1 MHAASLHN
9 LISCSNYWEFTSTAI
24 AAACWRRVDRPRVVD
39 LDRQLGSMTDSNDRD
54 AARLAALARYNVM
67 DTPREAAFDEIAAL
81 VAAVC
86 ETPIA
91 VVNFVDRDC
100 QFFKAEV
107 GLGVDSSPL
116 ATSFCAHALLEE
128 EFLLVPDATKDPRF
142 DGNPL
147 VTDAPGIRF
156 YAGALLK
163 TEDGH
168 AIGTLCVLDH
178 RPRTLSEVQQRTISV
193 LARQVMAQLDQRLAL
208 QATALSEARQ
218 RAIMDSARDFAIVA
232 TDLAGKI
239 IEWTHG
245 ADLVLGWTEDEVVG
259 RDAALFFTDEDRA
272 AGIPEREMGTARD
285 DGRAFDERWH
295 LKKDGTRFWASGE
308 MSPLTDAAGRH
319 TGYVKILRDRT
330 EQHIAGTALI
340 EAETAAR
347 WAQEAG
353 GVGVFHVGL
362 DGILHA
368 TPQLCRVYGVEECA
382 SMPAER
388 LERLVLADDR
398 HLISDLATRADGT
411 APLDVEY
418 RIRRADT
425 GEIRWVARKG
435 EIKRDADG
443 VPVRFAG
450 VARDITEQRC
460 ARDALTRSEARYR
473 ALFDAIDDGFC
484 IIEFIDGPEGPSSDY
499 VHVEANSGYERHTGI
514 ANVVGMTL
522 RELAP
527 TEVDDWLQ
535 LYRRVL
541 DTGQPLRFERYFD
554 AAGRHIEVSAARVEP
569 ASRRQ
574 VSVLFRDIEAR
585 RRAEEALRESEAL
598 ARENIE
604 RVQLALSAGAIIGT
618 WLWEL
623 PTDRFTVDDAFA
635 VAFGLDPA
643 LGRVGLSLEQVVAT
657 VHPDDQAGLADAI
670 DTAVARGGAYA
681 HQYRVRRADGRY
693 HWIEAN
699 GRVEHD
705 ADGTPLR
712 FPGVLLDVDE
722 RRMIEAERDRVAAA
736 LRALNDTLEQR
747 VAERTAE
754 LMRAE
759 EQLRQSQ
766 KMEAVGQLTGG
777 IAHDFNNMLTG
788 VIGSLDLIQRNIA
801 SGRMER
807 VDRYIEAAS
816 TSAQRAAA
824 LTARLLAFGRRQ
836 SLDLQP
842 TDVTALVVG
851 MEDLLHRSLGEQVA
865 VETRLPA
872 EIWAACTDAN
882 QLESALLNLCINA
895 RDAMPEGGKIVIETA
910 NTQLDESYARD
921 HPELEPGDYVA
932 LSVSDTGTGMAPGIV
947 EKVFEPFF
955 TTKPVGQG
963 TGLGLS
969 MIYGFARQSGGHVRI
984 ESELGRGTTV
994 TLYVPRF
1001 RGDVDADPPETA
1013 AAPLGDGET
1022 VMIVEDDASVRMIV
1036 LEVLEAL
1043 GYNAI
1048 EAIDAR
1054 TAIPI
1059 LQSDRRID
1067 LLVSDVG
1074 LPGMNG
1080 RQLAEIARQS
1090 RPALKVLFVT
1100 GYAQNAAVRGGFLDA
1115 GMDMMTKPF
1124 AIDALA
1130 TKLRDMLG

>member
-1 MHAASLHN
+1 M
-9 LISCSNYWEFTSTAI
+9 
-24 AAACWRRVDRPRVVD
+24 
-39 LDRQLGSMTDSNDRD
+39 MTDSNDRE
-54 AARLAALARYNVM
+54 AQRVAALARYKVM
-67 DTPREAAFDEIAAL
+67 NTPRETAYDEIAAL
-81 VAAVC
+81 VAAIC

-91 VVNFVDRDC
+91 AINLIDRDC
-100 QFFKAEV
+100 QFSKAEI
-107 GLGVDSSPL
+107 GLGVVSTPL
-116 ATSFCAHALLEE
+116 ANSFCAHALMEDA
-128 EFLLVPDATKDPRF
+128 FLLVPDTMKDARF
-142 DGNPL
+142 AGNPL
-147 VTDAPGIRF
+147 VAGDPGIRF
-156 YAGALLK
+156 YAGAPLK
-163 TEDGH
+163 TRDGH
-168 AIGTLCVLDH
+168 AIGTLCVLDY
-178 RPRTLSEVQQRTISV
+178 RPRTLTTVQQDAIAV
-193 LARQVMAQLDQRLAL
+193 LARQVMAQLDQRFAL
-208 QATALSEARQ
+208 QKTTMSEAHQ
-218 RAIMDSARDFAIVA
+218 RAIMDSAKDYAIVA
-232 TDLAGKI
+232 IDLSGTI
-239 IEWTHG
+239 IEWSRG
-245 ADLVLGWTEDEVVG
+245 AELVLGWTEDEAVG
-259 RDAALFFTDEDRA
+259 RDASLFFTEEDRA
-272 AGIPEREMGTARD
+272 AGIPAHEMRCARD
-285 DGRAFDERWH
+285 EGRAFDERWH
-295 LKKDGTRFWASGE
+295 RKQSGERFWASGE
-308 MSPLTDAAGRH
+308 MLPLRDSDGRH

-330 EQHIAGTALI
+330 EQYLANTALA
-340 EAETAAR
+340 EAQNSLR

-353 GVGVFHVGL
+353 GIGVFHIGR

-368 TPQLCRVYGVEECA
+368 TPEFCRVYGVDECEATPAGRFEELII
-382 SMPAER
+382 AE
-388 LERLVLADDR
+388 DQ
-398 HLISDLATRADGT
+398 HLISDLETRAAGT

-425 GEIRWVARKG
+425 GELRWIARKG
-435 EIKRDADG
+435 QIQRDPNG
-443 VPVRFAG
+443 VPIRFAG
-450 VARDITEQRC
+450 VARDITQERR
-460 ARDALTRSEARYR
+460 ARDALARSEARYR

-484 IIEFIDGPEGPSSDY
+484 IIEFIDGPDGPMSDY

-514 ANVVGMTL
+514 GDIVGRTL

-527 TEVDDWLQ
+527 TEADEWLA
-535 LYRRVL
+535 LYAEVL
-541 DTGQPLRFERYFD
+541 RTGQPSRFERYFA
-554 AAGRHIEVSAARVEP
+554 AAGRYIEVSAARVEP
-569 ASRRQ
+569 ATRQQ

-585 RRAEEALRESEAL
+585 RRAEASLRASEAL
-598 ARENIE
+598 ARENVE

-618 WLWEL
+618 WVWDLKTGRL
-623 PTDRFTVDDAFA
+623 AVDEAFA
-635 VAFGLDPA
+635 AACGLDPK
-643 LGRVGLSLEQVVAT
+643 LGRDGLTLDQVVAT
-657 VHPDDQAGLADAI
+657 VHPDDQEGLATAI
-670 DTAVARGGAYA
+670 REVIARGGAYA
-681 HQYRVRRADGRY
+681 HQYRVRRSDGRY

-699 GRVEHD
+699 GRLEHGP
-705 ADGTPLR
+705 DGTPLR

-722 RRMIEAERDRVAAA
+722 RRAIEAERDRVTAA

-754 LMRAE
+754 LMQAE

-801 SGRMER
+801 TGRMDR
-807 VDRYIEAAS
+807 VDRYIEAAN

-824 LTARLLAFGRRQ
+824 LTSRLLAFGRRQ

-842 TDVTALVVG
+842 TDVNALVGG
-851 MEDLLHRSLGEQVA
+851 MEDLLHRTLGEQVTL
-865 VETRLPA
+865 ETFAASNL
-872 EIWAACTDAN
+872 WAASTDTN

-895 RDAMPEGGKIVIETA
+895 RDAMPDGGRLVIETSNA
-910 NTQLDESYARD
+910 QLDERYTRQ

-932 LSVSDTGTGMAPGIV
+932 LSVSDTGTGMAASTV

-969 MIYGFARQSGGHVRI
+969 MIYGFVRQSGGHVRLH
-984 ESELGRGTTV
+984 SQLGSGTTV

-1001 RGDVDADPPETA
+1001 RGDVDLAPEEGIP
-1013 AAPLGDGET
+1013 APLGAGET
-1022 VMIVEDDASVRMIV
+1022 VLIVEDDASVRMII

-1043 GYNAI
+1043 GYTAI

-1059 LQSDRRID
+1059 LQSDQRID

-1090 RPALKVLFVT
+1090 RPDLKVLFVT
-1100 GYAQNAAVRGGFLDA
+1100 GYAENAAIRSGFLEE

-1130 TKLRDMLG
+1130 TKLRDMLGGG

>member
-9 LISCSNYWEFTSTAI
+9 LISCSNYWEFPSTAI

-67 DTPREAAFDEIAAL
+67 HTPREAAFDEIAAL

-91 VVNFVDRDC
+91 VVNFVADDC

-107 GLGVDSSPL
+107 GLGVDSTPL
-116 ATSFCAHALLEE
+116 STSFCTHALLED
-128 EFLLVPDATKDPRF
+128 EFLLVPDTTLDPRF
-142 DGNPL
+142 DDNPL

-178 RPRTLSEVQQRTISV
+178 RPRVLSEVQQRTIRV

-232 TDLAGKI
+232 TDLAGTI

-245 ADLVLGWTEDEVVG
+245 AELVLGWTEDEAVG
-259 RDAALFFTDEDRA
+259 RDAALFFTEEDRD
-272 AGIPEREMGTARD
+272 AGIPEREMRTARD

-308 MSPLTDAAGRH
+308 MSPLTDEAGRH
-319 TGYVKILRDRT
+319 IGYVKILRDRT
-330 EQHIAGTALI
+330 EQHIAGAALI

-353 GVGVFHVGL
+353 GVGVFHIGL

-368 TPQLCRVYGVEECA
+368 TPQLCRVYGVAECD
-382 SMPAER
+382 SMPAAM
-388 LERLVLADDR
+388 LERLVLAEDR
-398 HLISDLATRADGT
+398 HLISDLATRAKGT

-435 EIKRDADG
+435 EIQRDADG

-450 VARDITEQRC
+450 VARDITEQRR

-484 IIEFIDGPEGPSSDY
+484 IIEFIDGPEGPASDY

-522 RELAP
+522 RDLAP
-527 TEVDDWLQ
+527 TEAEDWLR

-585 RRAEEALRESEAL
+585 RRAEAALVESEAL

-618 WLWEL
+618 WLWDL
-623 PTDRFTVDDAFA
+623 PTDRFTVDEAFA
-635 VAFGLDPA
+635 TAFGLDPA

-670 DTAVARGGAYA
+670 DTAIARGGAYA

-705 ADGTPLR
+705 VDGTPLR

-722 RRMIEAERDRVAAA
+722 RRTIEAERDRVAAA

-851 MEDLLHRSLGEQVA
+851 MEDLLHRSLGEQVT

-895 RDAMPEGGKIVIETA
+895 RDAMPDGGKIVIETA
-910 NTQLDESYARD
+910 NTQLDEGYARD
-921 HPELEPGDYVA
+921 HPELEPGEYVA
-932 LSVSDTGTGMAPGIV
+932 LSVSDTGTGMAPAIV

-984 ESELGRGTTV
+984 DSEPGRGTTV

-1001 RGDVDADPPETA
+1001 RGDVEADAAEA
-1013 AAPLGDGET
+1013 ADAPLGDGET

-1043 GYNAI
+1043 GYQAI

-1054 TAIPI
+1054 AAIPV

-1090 RPALKVLFVT
+1090 RPGLKILFVT

-1130 TKLRDMLG
+1130 TKLREMLG

>member
-1 MHAASLHN
+1 
-9 LISCSNYWEFTSTAI
+9 
-24 AAACWRRVDRPRVVD
+24 
-39 LDRQLGSMTDSNDRD
+39 MTDSNDRE
-54 AARLAALARYNVM
+54 AQRLAALARYNVM
-67 DTPREAAFDEIAAL
+67 DTPRETAFDEIAAL
-81 VAAVC
+81 VATIC

-91 VVNFVDRDC
+91 IVNLIDGDR
-100 QFFKAEV
+100 QFFKAEFGV
-107 GLGVDSSPL
+107 GVDAPPL
-116 ATSFCAHALLEE
+116 AMSFCAHALLEDA
-128 EFLLVPDATKDPRF
+128 FLLVPDTTRDPRF
-142 DGNPL
+142 AGNPL
-147 VTDAPGIRF
+147 VTGDPRIRF
-156 YAGALLK
+156 YAGALLQTK
-163 TEDGH
+163 DGH
-168 AIGTLCVLDH
+168 AIGTLCVLDY
-178 RPRTLSEVQQRTISV
+178 RPRTLTEVQERALRV
-193 LARQVMAQLDQRLAL
+193 LARQVMAQLEYRLVM
-208 QATALSEARQ
+208 QTTVLSEAQQ
-218 RAIMDSARDFAIVA
+218 RAIMDSAKDYAILA
-232 TDLAGKI
+232 TDLAGGV
-239 IEWTHG
+239 IEWSHG
-245 ADLVLGWTEDEVVG
+245 AELVLGWTEGEVLG
-259 RDAALFFTDEDRA
+259 RNAALIFTDEDIA
-272 AGIPEREMGTARD
+272 AGIPDREMRCAREN
-285 DGRAFDERWH
+285 GRAFDERWH
-295 LKKDGTRFWASGE
+295 LKKSGERFWASGE
-308 MSPLTDAAGRH
+308 MSPLSDSEGRH

-330 EQHIAGTALI
+330 EQHLAGTALT
-340 EAETAAR
+340 EAETSLR

-353 GVGVFHVGL
+353 GIGLFHVGL

-368 TPQLCRVYGVEECA
+368 TPQFCRVYGVEECDA
-382 SMPAER
+382 TPACRFEQ
-388 LERLVLADDR
+388 LIIPEDQ
-398 HLISDLATRADGT
+398 HLISDIKTRAAGT

-425 GEIRWVARKG
+425 GELRWIARKG
-435 EIKRDADG
+435 EIQRDANG

-450 VARDITEQRC
+450 VARDITEQRL
-460 ARDALTRSEARYR
+460 ARDALARSEARYR

-484 IIEFIDGPEGPSSDY
+484 IIEFIDGPDGPLSDY

-514 ANVVGMTL
+514 SGVVGRTL

-527 TEVDDWLQ
+527 TEADEWLA
-535 LYRRVL
+535 LYGDVL
-541 DTGQPLRFERYFD
+541 RTGQPSRFERFF
-554 AAGRHIEVSAARVEP
+554 AAADRHIEVSAARVEP
-569 ASRRQ
+569 ASRQQ

-585 RRAEEALRESEAL
+585 RRAEASLRTSEAV

-618 WLWEL
+618 WLWDL
-623 PTDRFTVDDAFA
+623 VTDRFTVDEGFA
-635 VAFGLDPA
+635 AAFGLDPG
-643 LGRVGLSLEQVVAT
+643 LGREGLSLQQVVET
-657 VHPDDQAGLADAI
+657 VHPDDQDGLAAAI
-670 DTAVARGGAYA
+670 EAAITRGGAYA
-681 HQYRVRRADGRY
+681 HQYRVRRVDGQY

-699 GRVEHD
+699 GRVEHRD
-705 ADGTPLR
+705 DGTPLR

-722 RRMIEAERDRVAAA
+722 RRAIEAERDRVAAA

-754 LMRAE
+754 LMHAE

-801 SGRMER
+801 GGRMDR
-807 VDRYIEAAS
+807 VDRYIDAAN

-842 TDVTALVVG
+842 TDVNALVAG
-851 MEDLLHRSLGEQVA
+851 MEDLLNRTLGEQVTLK
-865 VETRLPA
+865 TRLA
-872 EIWAACTDAN
+872 TDLWAACTDAN

-895 RDAMPEGGKIVIETA
+895 RDAMPDGGHLVIETL
-910 NTQLDESYARD
+910 NTHLDERYVHE
-921 HPELEPGDYVA
+921 HPELDPGDYVA
-932 LSVSDTGTGMAPGIV
+932 LGVSDTGTGMDAATV

-969 MIYGFARQSGGHVRI
+969 MIYGFVRQSGGHVRLD
-984 ESELGRGTTV
+984 SELGAGTTV

-1001 RGDVDADPPETA
+1001 RGEVDRGPEQETR
-1013 AAPLGDGET
+1013 APRGAGET
-1022 VMIVEDDASVRMIV
+1022 VLIVEDDLSVRMII

-1043 GYNAI
+1043 GYTAI

-1074 LPGMNG
+1074 LPGLNG

-1090 RPALKVLFVT
+1090 RPTLKILFVT
-1100 GYAQNAAVRGGFLDA
+1100 GYAENAAIRSGFLDA

-1130 TKLRDMLG
+1130 TKLREMLGG